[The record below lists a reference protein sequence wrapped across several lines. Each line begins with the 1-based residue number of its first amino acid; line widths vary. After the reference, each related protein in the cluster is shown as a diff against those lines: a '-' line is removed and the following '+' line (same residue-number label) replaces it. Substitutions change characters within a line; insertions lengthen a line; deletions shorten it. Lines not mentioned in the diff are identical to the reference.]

1 MEKRFMK
8 VKGGPTKEE
17 ILAIALY
24 KLDLRDG
31 DIFLD
36 VGCGTGSVSI
46 AAAKVASK
54 IFAIDRRK
62 EAIEASKFN
71 FRLAGISHKIE
82 LIHGETPQVL
92 EKVGEID
99 SVFIGGS
106 ENLEET
112 LTVLESKVR
121 RRIVVNA
128 ARLETVITAI
138 KKMRELGNFKEVV
151 HVQVSK
157 GYELQ
162 GGMAFKPENPVFIIV
177 GGKEGD

>member
-1 MEKRFMK
+1 MK

-62 EAIEASKFN
+62 EAIEASKVN
-71 FRLAGISHKIE
+71 FRLAGVSHKIE